1 MNPIRIELASVVA
14 AMTLAATAA
23 RAHAHEARASLV
35 VTRGEGAEDCPNT
48 DALAAR
54 MTAIA
59 GQEIASPAD
68 AEPRATWIN
77 VELLRVLAGYRA
89 VISTRGER
97 KGTRTIEDVG
107 SDCKS
112 LSDAVAIALVMLL
125 DPGVSLEPKPAP
137 PTPVANV
144 TPEPAPP
151 QADPAARSARA
162 AADFGAAEP
171 RSTAPRF
178 GAEASG
184 GATLAVLEH
193 AVPLLEGGARLRLG
207 WWSFGTG
214 VGYVFPDRVADDRV
228 AEAPRGVELE
238 LVYAYARACGALFTN
253 EQSRLELCAE
263 PMAGSLRGEG
273 DGYSETDPRRLLWS
287 AVAATAELYTRL
299 SGPLLWSA
307 RVRVLVP
314 VVRHGFSV
322 ELPEGR
328 ARAFTMPPLGGTLSL
343 GVATEL

>member
-1 MNPIRIELASVVA
+1 MNLIRIELASVVA
-14 AMTLAATAA
+14 AITLAATAA
-23 RAHAHEARASLV
+23 RAQAHEARASLV
-35 VTRGEGAEDCPNT
+35 VTRGEGAEDCPDT

-54 MTAIA
+54 ITAIA
-59 GQEIASPAD
+59 GQAIASPAD

-107 SDCKS
+107 ADCKS

-125 DPGVSLEPKPAP
+125 DPGVSLEPKPALP
-137 PTPVANV
+137 RVIAKV
-144 TPEPAPP
+144 APP
-151 QADPAARSARA
+151 PMPSNGDRTTSPPSG
-162 AADFGAAEP
+162 ADFGPAEP

-214 VGYVFPDRVADDRV
+214 VGYVFPDRVT
-228 AEAPRGVELE
+228 EAPGGVDLE
-238 LVYAYARACGALFTN
+238 LVYGYARACGALVTN
-253 EQSRLELCAE
+253 QQSRFELCAE
-263 PMAGSLRGEG
+263 PMVGSLRGEG
-273 DGYSETDPRRLLWS
+273 DGYSETDPRRVLWS
-287 AVAATAELYTRL
+287 AVAATAEVYTWL

-328 ARAFTMPPLGGTLSL
+328 TTAFTMPPVGGTLSL
-343 GVATEL
+343 GVVTEL